1 MQADL
6 DQIKRTI
13 RDQAIKLS
21 LHAYEEAFA
30 ERISVDEIREALLN
44 GTIVEDYAT
53 HKRGPCC
60 LVHGQTD
67 TGRDLHLVITS
78 SLSPV
83 LASRSMNRKRH
94 SGLRPLCGV
103 REVNNEQVYTL

>member
-1 MQADL
+1 MKADL

-13 RDQAIKLS
+13 RNQAIKLS
-21 LHAYEEAFA
+21 FHAYEEAFA
-30 ERISVDEIREALLN
+30 EHISVGEIREALLN

-53 HKRGPCC
+53 HRRGPCC
-60 LVHGQTD
+60 LVHGRTD

-83 LASRSMNRKRH
+83 LVITVYEPKAPFWITPVRRGKR
-94 SGLRPLCGV
+94 G
-103 REVNNEQVYTL
+103 EQ